1 MSISVSRHFVTV
13 GQRRVHYSRAGQGPV
28 VVLLHASPVSFKAS
42 ELVQRVYAERFT
54 VLAFDTPGFGLSDP
68 LPIAQPEIE
77 DFADALADTLDAL
90 SIEQVAVHGRHT
102 GAQIAVEF
110 AARHPARC
118 SMAIT
123 DGFPIFDE
131 SVRDSRPTSYLLP
144 IVPNWDGSHLLWLW
158 YRYRE
163 QYVFWPWNLQDR
175 EHRAD
180 CDIPD
185 PSFIQRGVLEFLEAG
200 DGYRIGYSSAYRHR
214 GLRVLAD
221 LKVPVCFG
229 WRPGDSLYDHRTRL
243 PAECWSEVFPRDAH
257 EAARAEMQCL
267 LRHPAQADAPPAPT
281 CQPLPGRSTCDYVDL
296 GSAQVLVRRYD
307 TKESKSDEARG
318 PIVLMH
324 PVPGSSALLEPL
336 MAALHASSGRTVL
349 TFDLPGQGESI
360 ARSAPDQS
368 VAAFARSALGI
379 LDHLAIRRCDLM
391 GHQGGA
397 CIAVEMTHIDPQR
410 FTAVVLDAPVCLPS
424 AERDGIVEQ
433 WLTRLGTTQPGESG
447 HHLLS
452 IWHMRRDMSLWW
464 PWYDRQRT
472 HARSGSL
479 SINPAQMTLEVREMI
494 KQMDH
499 FHPALAAVLGYPMV
513 ERLQALN
520 RPVSLCS
527 RESDPWAPCLQTA
540 SHALGLET
548 FTSDADDPSWTA
560 QLTQL
565 LNPA

>member
-1 MSISVSRHFVTV
+1 MSPTVSRHFVTV
-13 GQRRVHYSRAGQGPV
+13 GQRRVHYARAGQGPV

-42 ELVQRVYAERFT
+42 ELVQRIYAEHFT

-68 LPIAQPEIE
+68 LPLAQPEIE
-77 DFADALADTLDAL
+77 DFADALAETLDAL

-110 AARHPARC
+110 AARHPTRC

-144 IVPNWDGSHLLWLW
+144 IIPNWDGSHLLWLW

-185 PSFIQRGVLEFLEAG
+185 PAFIQRGVVEFLEAG
-200 DGYRIGYSSAYRHR
+200 DGYRIGYASAYRHR

-229 WRPGDSLYDHRTRL
+229 WRPGDSLYDHRARL
-243 PAECWSEVFPRDAH
+243 PQECWSEVFPRDPD
-257 EAARAEMQCL
+257 EAARAERECL
-267 LRHPAQADAPPAPT
+267 LRHPAQSDAPPAPA
-281 CQPLPGRSTCDYVDL
+281 CLALPGRSTCDYLDI

-307 TKESKSDEARG
+307 AIDATGERDQG

-336 MAALHASSGRTVL
+336 MAALHESSGRTVL
-349 TFDLPGQGESI
+349 AFDLPGHGESI
-360 ARSAPDQS
+360 ARSAPEQS
-368 VAAFARSALGI
+368 VAALARSALQI
-379 LDHLAIRRCDLM
+379 LDHLGIGRCDLT

-397 CIAVEMTHIDPQR
+397 CVAIEMAHLDPQR
-410 FTAVVLDAPVCLPS
+410 FVRIVLDAPVCLPR
-424 AERDGIVEQ
+424 ATRDEIVEQ
-433 WLTRLGTTQPGESG
+433 WLARLGPTQPSEAG

-452 IWHMRRDMSLWW
+452 IWHMRRDQSLWW
-464 PWYDRQRT
+464 PWYDRRRE
-472 HARSGSL
+472 HARLGGL

-494 KQMDH
+494 KQIDH
-499 FHPALAAVLGYPMV
+499 FQPALQAVLGYPMV
-513 ERLQALN
+513 ERLQMLN
-520 RPVSLCS
+520 RPIALCS
-527 RESDPWAPCLQTA
+527 RESDPWSPCLATA
-540 SHALGLET
+540 SDALGL
-548 FTSDADDPSWTA
+548 TSPSPSTDDSEWIA
-560 QLTQL
+560 QLAHRLDAT
-565 LNPA
+565 